1 MKILIIGL
9 GGCGGR
15 IVDTLQA
22 QDRSAGRVS
31 CLEGIVI
38 DTDASSMNQLTNLS
52 TDRKLYSP
60 PLDPSSE
67 YADNAHVAVDEVIA
81 KLRSIDSGDIDAI
94 VLCAGLGGNLV
105 NTIPSITKE
114 IRSSMLEPIFGL
126 CTLPCLNEGPAHTA
140 KAADDIDMLSP
151 ILDGIILF
159 DNETWSQ
166 KLIGAINEVKPRQS
180 SARTGIARDRPL
192 KSKRELV
199 LGLINDTIAR
209 RVGLLLRAGE
219 FSERGGIEIAEV
231 ALDAGEVLNTIRGMA
246 LITLGYAA
254 EPLESGS
261 LKRITRLWPEK
272 VLVEDGHKKASR
284 IVELA
289 KKAIY
294 EDMSTPCDLTS
305 AQKALILIAGP
316 SHHLSMK
323 GYMAVR
329 KWIDRS
335 IAGMEV
341 RSGDYPIPNT
351 QHIGIIVVLA
361 GLSNI
366 PRVTDIRQVR
376 DQYRRTSATTGK
388 DTEIVDLNESPT
400 FVQNVENSSGDAGP
414 ELHTS
419 ADKGDLRSFDS
430 QQSGMTQE
438 SLSRITARE
447 IDKE

>member
-15 IVDTLQA
+15 IADTLQA
-22 QDRSAGRVS
+22 QDRNANRVS
-31 CLEGIVI
+31 CIEGIAI
-38 DTDASSMNQLTNLS
+38 DTDASSMNQLTNLPA
-52 TDRKLYSP
+52 DRKLYSP

-67 YADNAHVAVDEVIA
+67 YTDNAHVAVDEVIA
-81 KLRSIDSGDIDAI
+81 KLRAIDTGDIDAI

-105 NTIPSITKE
+105 NTIPSIAKE
-114 IRSSMLEPIFGL
+114 IRSSILEPIFGL
-126 CTLPCLNEGPAHTA
+126 CTLPCLNEGPARSA

-180 SARTGIARDRPL
+180 SSIPGITRDKPL
-192 KSKRELV
+192 KSKKELV
-199 LGLINDTIAR
+199 FGLINKTIAR

-219 FSERGGIEIAEV
+219 FSEKGGVENAEV
-231 ALDAGEVLNTIRGMA
+231 ALDAGEVLNTIRGMG

-254 EPLESGS
+254 ERLESDS
-261 LKRITRLWPEK
+261 LNFLTRLRPEK
-272 VLVEDGHKKASR
+272 ADVEESHKKASR
-284 IVELA
+284 IVDLA
-289 KKAIY
+289 KIAIY

-323 GYMAVR
+323 GYMTVR

-351 QHIGIIVVLA
+351 QHVGIIVVLA

-366 PRVTDIRQVR
+366 PRVNEVRQIR
-376 DQYRRTSATTGK
+376 DQFRKTSGLKGK
-388 DTEIVDLNESPT
+388 DTECLDKDKNKTLIRDDK
-400 FVQNVENSSGDAGP
+400 NSSGDAGQ
-414 ELHTS
+414 ELRMPPDGGG
-419 ADKGDLRSFDS
+419 ARSYDS
-430 QQSGMTQE
+430 QGSRMTHE
-438 SLSRITARE
+438 TVPLTTE
-447 IDKE
+447 DETDN

>member
-15 IVDTLQA
+15 IADTLQA

-31 CLEGIVI
+31 CLEGIAI
-38 DTDASSMNQLTNLS
+38 DTDAASMNQLTNLPA
-52 TDRKLYSP
+52 DRKLYFP
-60 PLDPSSE
+60 PLDPSSA
-67 YADNAHVAVDEVIA
+67 YSGIAHVAVDEVIA
-81 KLRSIDSGDIDAI
+81 KLHAIDTGDFDAI
-94 VLCAGLGGNLV
+94 VLCASLGGNLV

-114 IRSSMLEPIFGL
+114 IRSSMLEPVFGL
-126 CTLPCLNEGPAHTA
+126 CTLPCVNEGPARSA

-151 ILDGIILF
+151 VLDGIILF

-166 KLIGAINEVKPRQS
+166 KLMGAVNEVKPRQS
-180 SARTGIARDRPL
+180 SAIPGIGRERPL
-192 KSKRELV
+192 KTRRQLV
-199 LGLINDTIAR
+199 LGMINDTIAR

-219 FSERGGIEIAEV
+219 FSERGGVEIAEV
-231 ALDAGEVLNTIRGMA
+231 VLDAGEVLNTIRGMG

-254 EPLESGS
+254 EPLESDS
-261 LKRITRLWPEK
+261 LKLFTRLRPEK
-272 VLVEDGHKKASR
+272 VYVENGHKKASR
-284 IVELA
+284 IVDLA
-289 KKAIY
+289 KTAIY

-323 GYMAVR
+323 GYMTVR

-351 QHIGIIVVLA
+351 QHIGIIIVLA

-366 PRVTDIRQVR
+366 PRVNEVRQVR
-376 DQYRRTSATTGK
+376 DQFRKTSVLTGK
-388 DTEIVDLNESPT
+388 DTECLDLNESRT
-400 FVQNVENSSGDAGP
+400 LIQNEKISFGDAGQ
-414 ELHTS
+414 ESHMS
-419 ADKGDLRSFDS
+419 ADGGGARSFDS
-430 QQSGMTQE
+430 QGSQITQE
-438 SLSRITARE
+438 SVPRITDQE
-447 IDKE
+447 TDE